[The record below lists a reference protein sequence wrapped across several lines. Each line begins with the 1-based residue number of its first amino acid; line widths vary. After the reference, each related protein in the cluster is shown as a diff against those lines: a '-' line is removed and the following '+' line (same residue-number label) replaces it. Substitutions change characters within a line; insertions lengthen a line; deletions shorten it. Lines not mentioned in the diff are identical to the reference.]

1 MHLFLWD
8 CLSCIKF
15 EWKEYYRKPDH
26 TGYKGAEAE
35 KPYE

>member
-8 CLSCIKF
+8 RLSCIKF
-15 EWKEYYRKPDH
+15 EGKEYNRKPDH
-26 TGYKGAEAE
+26 TVYKGAEAK